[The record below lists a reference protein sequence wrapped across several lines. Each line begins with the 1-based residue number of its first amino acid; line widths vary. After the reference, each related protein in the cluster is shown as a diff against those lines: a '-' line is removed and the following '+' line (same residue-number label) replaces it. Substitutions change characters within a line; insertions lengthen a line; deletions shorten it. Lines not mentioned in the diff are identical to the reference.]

1 MTDVL
6 AYSAGARDAEVQ
18 ERALLAKLDIARQQ
32 LAAPFAPERVD
43 LVAGVADTLLGPR
56 RSTASGPAAHF
67 AFWTR
72 RAALAKIAENFAA
85 RVPRH
90 ALARPRGLVFH
101 LPPQNVETVFLYSWA
116 LSYLAGNANIVRLPQ
131 AISARMRAIVDLFL
145 ERLEAAGDESQLF
158 VHYPSQ
164 GDLGAKISAR
174 SDARVVWGGDAKVA
188 LFAPLPLRNGGKSIW
203 FGDRFSF
210 STINGAALD
219 KLDEPALRALAKK
232 LHNDVFVFDQ
242 MACSSPHALYVVGE
256 AATHSAGVRRL
267 LDASALEWTMDDP
280 AARVGHAIGKM
291 TAAFYAAGSGR
302 ASSVNWQN
310 TNLTSFVASAPE
322 RQDLRVGGGFPQ
334 RRLRPFARRSRKLH
348 PGERPD
354 DHLFRLGAR
363 RGRSGRGVPGRPWRV
378 ALGADRHGARLR
390 FHLGRLRYPVR
401 ADAAH
406 SRLLKAA
413 YWRRTSVPLRCS
425 TLTRRLRKL
434 SPSRFTSPASGAR
447 MRAWTSFI

>member
-6 AYSAGARDAEVQ
+6 AYSASARDAEVQ
-18 ERALLAKLDIARQQ
+18 ESALMAKLDAARQQ
-32 LAAPFAPERVD
+32 LAAPFASERVD
-43 LVAGVADTLLGPR
+43 LVAGVAEALLGSR
-56 RSTASGPAAHF
+56 QSTASGPAAHF

-72 RAALAKIAENFAA
+72 RAALAKIAANFAA
-85 RVPRH
+85 RVPQH

-158 VHYPSQ
+158 IHYPSR
-164 GDLGAKISAR
+164 GDLGAEISAR
-174 SDARVVWGGDAKVA
+174 SDARVVCGGDAKVA

-210 STINGAALD
+210 STVNGAALD
-219 KLDEPALRALAKK
+219 KLDEAALRALAKK

-242 MACSSPHALYVVGE
+242 MACSSPHALYIVGE
-256 AATHSAGVRRL
+256 AAAHSAGVRRL

-280 AARVGHAIGKM
+280 AGRVGHAIGKM

-310 TNLTSFVASAPE
+310 TNLTSFVSSAPE
-322 RQDLRVGGGFPQ
+322 RQDLRVGGGFLGVVFVRSLDEVASFIRESDQTITYFGWERGEIEAVASSRTGPGVS
-334 RRLRPFARRSRKLH
+334 RWAPIGTALDFDFIWDGYDIPF
-348 PGERPD
+348 E
-354 DHLFRLGAR
+354 
-363 RGRSGRGVPGRPWRV
+363 
-378 ALGADRHGARLR
+378 
-390 FHLGRLRYPVR
+390 
-401 ADAAH
+401 
-406 SRLLKAA
+406 
-413 YWRRTSVPLRCS
+413 
-425 TLTRRLRKL
+425 LTRLIRV
-434 SPSRFTSPASGAR
+434 S
-447 MRAWTSFI
+447 

>member
-6 AYSAGARDAEVQ
+6 TFSAAAHDAAVE
-18 ERALLAKLDIARQQ
+18 ETALMTKLDAARQQ
-32 LAAPFAPERVD
+32 LAAPFASERVE
-43 LVAGVADTLLGPR
+43 LVASVADALLGPR
-56 RSTASGPAAHF
+56 RSAAFGPAAHF

-72 RAALAKIAENFAA
+72 RAALAKLAASFAA
-85 RVPRH
+85 RVPQH

-116 LSYLAGNANIVRLPQ
+116 LAYLAGNANIVRLPQ
-131 AISARMRAIVDLFL
+131 AVSTRMRAIVDLFL
-145 ERLEAAGDESQLF
+145 ERLEAQGDASQLF

-219 KLDEPALRALAKK
+219 KLDDLRALAKK

-242 MACSSPHALYVVGE
+242 MACSSPHALYVVGD

-280 AARVGHAIGKM
+280 KAHVGHAIGKM
-291 TAAFYAAGSGR
+291 TAAFYAAGTGR
-302 ASSVNWQN
+302 ASSVSWQN
-310 TNLTSFVASAPE
+310 THLTSFVASAPE
-322 RQDLRVGGGFPQ
+322 RQDLRVGGGFLSVVFIRSLAEVPSFIRESDQ
-334 RRLRPFARRSRKLH
+334 TITYFGWERGEIEAVAASRIGPGVSRWAPIGTALDFDFIWDGYDIPF
-348 PGERPD
+348 E
-354 DHLFRLGAR
+354 
-363 RGRSGRGVPGRPWRV
+363 
-378 ALGADRHGARLR
+378 
-390 FHLGRLRYPVR
+390 
-401 ADAAH
+401 
-406 SRLLKAA
+406 
-413 YWRRTSVPLRCS
+413 
-425 TLTRRLRKL
+425 LTRLIRV
-434 SPSRFTSPASGAR
+434 S
-447 MRAWTSFI
+447 

>member
-1 MTDVL
+1 VTDVL
-6 AYSAGARDAEVQ
+6 AYGASARDDLVNENT
-18 ERALLAKLDIARQQ
+18 LLAKLDAARES
-32 LAAPFAPERVD
+32 LAAPFASERVD
-43 LVAGVADTLLGPR
+43 LVAGVAETLLGPR

-72 RAALAKIAENFAA
+72 RAALAKIAANFAA
-85 RVPRH
+85 RVPQH

-116 LSYLAGNANIVRLPQ
+116 LAYLAGNANIVRLPHE
-131 AISARMRAIVDLFL
+131 ISARMRAIVDLFL
-145 ERLEAAGDESQLF
+145 ERLAAQGDESQLF

-164 GDLGAKISAR
+164 GDLGTKISAR

-219 KLDEPALRALAKK
+219 KLDDAALRALAKK

-242 MACSSPHALYVVGE
+242 MACSSPHALYVGGG
-256 AATHSAGVRRL
+256 AATHSAAVRRL

-280 AARVGHAIGKM
+280 AGRVGHAIGKM

-310 TNLTSFVASAPE
+310 TNLTSFVASGPE
-322 RQDLRVGGGFPQ
+322 RQDLRVGGGFLSVVFVRSLDEVASFIRESDQTITYFGWDRAEIEAVAASRTGPGVS
-334 RRLRPFARRSRKLH
+334 RWAPIGTALDFDFIWDGYDIPF
-348 PGERPD
+348 E
-354 DHLFRLGAR
+354 
-363 RGRSGRGVPGRPWRV
+363 
-378 ALGADRHGARLR
+378 
-390 FHLGRLRYPVR
+390 
-401 ADAAH
+401 
-406 SRLLKAA
+406 
-413 YWRRTSVPLRCS
+413 
-425 TLTRRLRKL
+425 LTRLIRV
-434 SPSRFTSPASGAR
+434 S
-447 MRAWTSFI
+447 

>member
-1 MTDVL
+1 MSDVL
-6 AYSAGARDAEVQ
+6 AYSVGARDAAVE
-18 ERALLAKLDIARQQ
+18 EAALLSRLDAARLH

-43 LVAGVADTLLGPR
+43 LVAGVADALLGSR
-56 RSTASGPAAHF
+56 QSTASGPAAHF

-72 RAALAKIAENFAA
+72 RAALAKIAANFAA
-85 RVPRH
+85 RVPQH
-90 ALARPRGLVFH
+90 ALARPRGVVFH

-131 AISARMRAIVDLFL
+131 AISTRMRAIVDLFL

-210 STINGAALD
+210 STINGVALD

-242 MACSSPHALYVVGE
+242 MACSSPHALYVVSDT
-256 AATHSAGVRRL
+256 AAHSAGVRRL

-280 AARVGHAIGKM
+280 AGRVGHAIGKM

-302 ASSVNWQN
+302 ASSVNWRN

-322 RQDLRVGGGFPQ
+322 RQDLRVGGGFLSVVFVRSLDEVASFIRESDQTITYFGWERGEVEAIAASRTGPGVS
-334 RRLRPFARRSRKLH
+334 RWAPIGTALDFDFIWDGYDIPF
-348 PGERPD
+348 E
-354 DHLFRLGAR
+354 
-363 RGRSGRGVPGRPWRV
+363 
-378 ALGADRHGARLR
+378 
-390 FHLGRLRYPVR
+390 
-401 ADAAH
+401 
-406 SRLLKAA
+406 
-413 YWRRTSVPLRCS
+413 
-425 TLTRRLRKL
+425 LTRLIRV
-434 SPSRFTSPASGAR
+434 S
-447 MRAWTSFI
+447 

>member
-1 MTDVL
+1 MTE
-6 AYSAGARDAEVQ
+6 APAHSAGAQAAVE
-18 ERALLAKLDIARQQ
+18 ENALLAKLDGARQS
-32 LAAPFAPERVD
+32 LAAPFAPERID
-43 LVAGVADTLLGPR
+43 LVAGVAETLLGPR

-72 RAALAKIAENFAA
+72 RAALAKLAASFAA
-85 RVPRH
+85 RVPQH

-116 LSYLAGNANIVRLPQ
+116 LAYLAGNANIVRLPHE
-131 AISARMRAIVDLFL
+131 ISARMRAIVDLFL
-145 ERLEAAGDESQLF
+145 DRLAARGDQSQLF

-164 GDLGAKISAR
+164 GDLGTKISAR

-219 KLDEPALRALAKK
+219 KLDDAALRALAKK

-256 AATHSAGVRRL
+256 AATHSGAVRHL
-267 LDASALEWTMDDP
+267 LDASALQWTMDDP
-280 AARVGHAIGKM
+280 AGRVGHAIGKM

-302 ASSVNWQN
+302 ASSVHWRN

-322 RQDLRVGGGFPQ
+322 RQDLRVGGGFLGVVFVRSLDEVASFIRESDQTITYFGWERGEIEAVAASRTGPGMS
-334 RRLRPFARRSRKLH
+334 RWTPIGTALDFDFIWDGYDIPF
-348 PGERPD
+348 E
-354 DHLFRLGAR
+354 
-363 RGRSGRGVPGRPWRV
+363 
-378 ALGADRHGARLR
+378 
-390 FHLGRLRYPVR
+390 
-401 ADAAH
+401 
-406 SRLLKAA
+406 
-413 YWRRTSVPLRCS
+413 
-425 TLTRRLRKL
+425 LTRLVRI
-434 SPSRFTSPASGAR
+434 S
-447 MRAWTSFI
+447 